1 MPNLKNIDKVRAHEL
16 LFKLMCIFLMLQPV
30 FDVLSQL
37 YVNGTIP
44 IGISTYGKPLF
55 VGILNIALVLVYRK
69 HFWRCA
75 IHYGLYL
82 AFSVVHVLLLRGLL
96 VDMFYILPE
105 IRHMLNLLYLLLCW
119 HDVRILYEEAPDK
132 DLFARKLAK
141 ALLFCFS
148 LYLVLYLLA
157 VITGT
162 SGMTYAYADDTKKGF
177 RGWYH
182 SGQIFGHALSMCLPF
197 LITSLLNN
205 KCKTPWLRI
214 LCKVAVV
221 IPVLVL
227 CLIGTKVAYYIPLIV
242 LAAQIVLELYFAIKD
257 KQRSHIFNSLIC
269 TLCLAACLLAY
280 PITPVYH
287 NVGRNADALQT
298 EYSDEWLTEFLA
310 GEREHHLSPGW
321 KDREWTEKALDVLEE
336 KFLSREIHP
345 AEMRKRQYYFNST
358 KFVAAPLIYKLFG
371 IGYINQ
377 NGMSIE
383 RDILCALFDFG
394 IFGFLLILLRP
405 LLLWFRSVFS
415 ILRKLFKTDLMTLC
429 LFEGLSMF
437 FFISFYAGYT
447 FLFTQ
452 FSIFLTV
459 IMCLLNHRI
468 DKLANDRLQS

>member
-1 MPNLKNIDKVRAHEL
+1 MPNLKSLDKTRAHAF
-16 LFKLMCIFLMLQPV
+16 LFKLMCIFLVLQPV

-37 YVNGTIP
+37 YVNEVIP

-55 VGILNIALVLVYRK
+55 VGFLNIALVLVYRK

-82 AFSVVHVLLLRGLL
+82 AFSVVHVLLIRGLL
-96 VDMFYILPE
+96 VEMFFILPE
-105 IRHMLNLLYLLLCW
+105 IRHMLNLLYFLLCW
-119 HDVRILYEEAPDK
+119 HDVRILYEEAPDR
-132 DLFARKLAK
+132 DLFIRKLTK
-141 ALLFCFS
+141 ALLACFG

-157 VITGT
+157 VVTGT

-197 LITSLLNN
+197 LVTTMLNN
-205 KCKTPWLRI
+205 KSKAPWLRI
-214 LCKVAVV
+214 VCKLAVV
-221 IPVLVL
+221 VPVLVL
-227 CLIGTKVAYYIPLIV
+227 CLIGTKVAFYIPV
-242 LAAQIVLELYFAIKD
+242 LVLSAQVILELFFAIKD
-257 KQRSHIFNSLIC
+257 KQRCHLFNALIC
-269 TLCLAACLLAY
+269 GVCVAACLVVY

-287 NVGRNADALQT
+287 NIGRNADALQR
-298 EYSDEWLTEFLA
+298 EYSDEELAQFLA
-310 GEREHHLSPGW
+310 QEREHHLSPGW
-321 KDREWTEKALDVLEE
+321 KDREWTEAALEVMEE
-336 KFLSREIHP
+336 KFLSREVHP
-345 AEMRKRQYYFNST
+345 SEMRKRQFYFNTT
-358 KFVAAPLIYKLFG
+358 KFDAAPLIYKVFG

-383 RDILCALFDFG
+383 RDILCALLNFG

-405 LLLWFRSVFS
+405 LLIWFRSVFW
-415 ILRKLFKTDLMTLC
+415 ILRRLFKTDLTTLC

-459 IMCLLNHRI
+459 IMCLLHHRI